1 MVFTGKKDF
10 RLMKNSSLNSFLLSL
25 ILCLLL
31 FSSCNQT
38 KDTFDSKQLTEKFR
52 QALNSHDAVA
62 LANLY
67 SENATMIASGES
79 KPTIGRKAIEQYY
92 ANMFRMAPDLK
103 LEYITVISEGNQL
116 CFEFYEE
123 GTVVKSL
130 TASSDNPPV
139 KISPKG
145 HKIKIK
151 GVCLMKV
158 NSDGLTTEDKTY
170 YDTAEFQKQL
180 EAKN

>member
-1 MVFTGKKDF
+1 M
-10 RLMKNSSLNSFLLSL
+10 RNSSLNSLLLSL
-25 ILCLLL
+25 MLCLLL
-31 FSSCNQT
+31 FSGCNQA
-38 KDTFDSKQLTEKFR
+38 KEAFDSKQFTDKFR
-52 QALNSHDAVA
+52 QALNSHDAAA
-62 LANLY
+62 LARLY
-67 SENATMIASGES
+67 SEQATMIASGES
-79 KPTIGRKAIEQYY
+79 KPTIGRKAIEEYY

-130 TASSDNPPV
+130 ATSSNNPPV

-145 HKIKIK
+145 HKIGLK

-158 NSDGLTTEDKTY
+158 NSDGQTTEDRTY
-170 YDTAEFQKQL
+170 FDTAEFQKQL
-180 EAKN
+180 EAAK